1 MEAIVNNN
9 ETQYTTAVKINC
21 EVDCNKE
28 VSCEQDRNKSV
39 QIRSEVTGTASNR
52 ASVVP
57 RASIIGEDRSEG
69 GKSEKVLIINNRVH
83 KDDAIKTVGHLG
95 NATCLML
102 TVFNIHVV
110 YWTEIA

>member
-1 MEAIVNNN
+1 MNDN
-9 ETQYTTAVKINC
+9 ETQYTTAVEVNC

-83 KDDAIKTVGHLG
+83 KDDATKTVGHLG
-95 NATCLML
+95 NSTGLMI
-102 TVFNIHVV
+102 TVFNMHVV
-110 YWTEIA
+110 YWTEIV